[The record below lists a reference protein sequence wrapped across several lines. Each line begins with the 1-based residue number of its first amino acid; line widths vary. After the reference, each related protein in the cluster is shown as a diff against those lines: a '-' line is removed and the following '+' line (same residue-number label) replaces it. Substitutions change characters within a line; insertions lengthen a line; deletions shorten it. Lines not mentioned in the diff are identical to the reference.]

1 MVDENCFIVA
11 AEILGEITQRS
22 ISWGCVVLFCAGQD
36 RGRFFGSPAV
46 AVTAP
51 SAEQEEGGKTDA
63 WLVALSDHEV
73 KSVPVQRCGAAVQH
87 CAHCVAMQVNK
98 QYTL

>member
-1 MVDENCFIVA
+1 MTTSPVLSAKGALQQQGKEGGINAQHLNCGRRKIFIVA

-51 SAEQEEGGKTDA
+51 SAEREEEGGGE
-63 WLVALSDHEV
+63 L
-73 KSVPVQRCGAAVQH
+73 
-87 CAHCVAMQVNK
+87 
-98 QYTL
+98 

>member
-51 SAEQEEGGKTDA
+51 SAEREEEGGGE
-63 WLVALSDHEV
+63 L
-73 KSVPVQRCGAAVQH
+73 
-87 CAHCVAMQVNK
+87 
-98 QYTL
+98 